1 MTGTSTL
8 KVVIGDENDNPMKEG
23 KSTIFVYTYK
33 GESPDMEIGRVY
45 VDDLDDWDLPD
56 KKFKW
61 LRGPHERF
69 DLKSETGMIT
79 MLQNTKEKTYVLE
92 FNVTESGSKIPR
104 HSVESTVVV
113 TVKEIPEEA
122 VDKSGSVRLAGISAE
137 EFITPGP
144 VCIIILKT
152 DGRKITYDFYGCFLF
167 CFQDNISK
175 ATVLKQRLASIL
187 NASVENVDVFTIL
200 HSPHNPNNSQ
210 LDVRFSAHGSPYYQP
225 EKINAAIDK
234 HQAEVRTEKKKKN

>member
-8 KVVIGDENDNPMKEG
+8 QVVIGDENDNPMKPG
-23 KSTIFVYTYK
+23 SSSIFVYTYK

-56 KKFKW
+56 KRFKW
-61 LRGPHERF
+61 LNGPHERF

-79 MLQNTKEKTYVLE
+79 MLQNTKEQTFILE
-92 FNVTESGSKIPR
+92 FEVTEQSPKISRHTVHSNVT
-104 HSVESTVVV
+104 V

-144 VCIIILKT
+144 VSSI
-152 DGRKITYDFYGCFLF
+152 
-167 CFQDNISK
+167 
-175 ATVLKQRLASIL
+175 SIL
-187 NASVENVDVFTIL
+187 LTASNCVSLKKCIL
-200 HSPHNPNNSQ
+200 T
-210 LDVRFSAHGSPYYQP
+210 F
-225 EKINAAIDK
+225 II
-234 HQAEVRTEKKKKN
+234 T

>member
-1 MTGTSTL
+1 MLFILFSGVELQALTTFDREEKKVYNIPITITDSGIPSMTGTSTL
-8 KVVIGDENDNPMKEG
+8 QVVIGDENDNPMKPG
-23 KSTIFVYTYK
+23 RSSIFVYTYK

-61 LRGPHERF
+61 LHGPHERF

-79 MLQNTKEKTYVLE
+79 MLQNTKEQTFVLE
-92 FNVTESGSKIPR
+92 FEITEQGTKIAR
-104 HSVESTVVV
+104 HTVNSTVVV

-144 VCIIILKT
+144 VCIILMKSHHCPLQQFL
-152 DGRKITYDFYGCFLF
+152 ITIIFM
-167 CFQDNISK
+167 
-175 ATVLKQRLASIL
+175 L
-187 NASVENVDVFTIL
+187 N
-200 HSPHNPNNSQ
+200 
-210 LDVRFSAHGSPYYQP
+210 
-225 EKINAAIDK
+225 
-234 HQAEVRTEKKKKN
+234 

>member
-1 MTGTSTL
+1 MLFVSCVGVELQALTKFDREEKKFYNIPITITDSGIPSLTGTSTL
-8 KVVIGDENDNPMKEG
+8 QVVIGDENDNPMKPG
-23 KSTIFVYTYK
+23 RSSIFVYTYK

-61 LRGPHERF
+61 LHGPHERF

-79 MLQNTKEKTYVLE
+79 MLQNTKEQTFVLE
-92 FNVTESGSKIPR
+92 FEITEEGPKISK
-104 HSVESTVVV
+104 HTVNSTVIV

-144 VCIIILKT
+144 VCVFFIEP
-152 DGRKITYDFYGCFLF
+152 YHFL
-167 CFQDNISK
+167 CK
-175 ATVLKQRLASIL
+175 
-187 NASVENVDVFTIL
+187 
-200 HSPHNPNNSQ
+200 
-210 LDVRFSAHGSPYYQP
+210 
-225 EKINAAIDK
+225 
-234 HQAEVRTEKKKKN
+234 

>member
-1 MTGTSTL
+1 MKLYFVFIYLIFFQNFKFDLTRFCCLGSELLALTTFDREEKKFYNIPITISDSGIPRMTGTSTL

-104 HSVESTVVV
+104 HSVDATVVV

-144 VCIIILKT
+144 VCIIL
-152 DGRKITYDFYGCFLF
+152 
-167 CFQDNISK
+167 
-175 ATVLKQRLASIL
+175 
-187 NASVENVDVFTIL
+187 
-200 HSPHNPNNSQ
+200 
-210 LDVRFSAHGSPYYQP
+210 
-225 EKINAAIDK
+225 
-234 HQAEVRTEKKKKN
+234 

>member
-1 MTGTSTL
+1 MLFIWFSGVELQALTTFDREEKKFYNIPITITDSGIPSLTGTSTL
-8 KVVIGDENDNPMKEG
+8 QVVIGDENDNAMKPG
-23 KSTIFVYTYK
+23 RSSIFVYTYK

-61 LRGPHERF
+61 LHGPHERF

-79 MLQNTKEKTYVLE
+79 MLQNTKEQTFVLE
-92 FNVTESGSKIPR
+92 FEITEQGAKIPK
-104 HSVESTVVV
+104 HTVNSTVVV

-144 VCIIILKT
+144 VRIILVKPW
-152 DGRKITYDFYGCFLF
+152 
-167 CFQDNISK
+167 
-175 ATVLKQRLASIL
+175 KQFII
-187 NASVENVDVFTIL
+187 TIL
-200 HSPHNPNNSQ
+200 FM
-210 LDVRFSAHGSPYYQP
+210 L
-225 EKINAAIDK
+225 I
-234 HQAEVRTEKKKKN
+234 

>member
-1 MTGTSTL
+1 MALTTFDREEKKIYNIPITISDSGIPRMTGTSTL
-8 KVVIGDENDNPMKEG
+8 QVVIGDENDNPMKPG
-23 KSTIFVYTYK
+23 RSSIFVYTYK

-61 LRGPHERF
+61 LHGPHERF

-79 MLQNTKEKTYVLE
+79 MLQNTKEQTFVLE
-92 FNVTESGSKIPR
+92 FEITEQAPKINR
-104 HSVESTVVV
+104 HTVNSTVIV

-144 VCIIILKT
+144 VRSITVIINS
-152 DGRKITYDFYGCFLF
+152 FF
-167 CFQDNISK
+167 S
-175 ATVLKQRLASIL
+175 S
-187 NASVENVDVFTIL
+187 FT
-200 HSPHNPNNSQ
+200 
-210 LDVRFSAHGSPYYQP
+210 R
-225 EKINAAIDK
+225 
-234 HQAEVRTEKKKKN
+234 

>member
-1 MTGTSTL
+1 VLVILFSGVELQALTTFDREEKKVYNIPITITDSGIPSMTGTSTL
-8 KVVIGDENDNPMKEG
+8 QVVIGDENDNPMKPG
-23 KSTIFVYTYK
+23 RSSIFVYTYK

-61 LRGPHERF
+61 LHGPHERF

-79 MLQNTKEKTYVLE
+79 MLQNTKEQTFVLE
-92 FNVTESGSKIPR
+92 FEITEQGTKIAR
-104 HSVESTVVV
+104 HTVNSTVVV

-144 VCIIILKT
+144 VCNILMKPHH
-152 DGRKITYDFYGCFLF
+152 YP
-167 CFQDNISK
+167 
-175 ATVLKQRLASIL
+175 LKQFLITIIFIL
-187 NASVENVDVFTIL
+187 N
-200 HSPHNPNNSQ
+200 
-210 LDVRFSAHGSPYYQP
+210 
-225 EKINAAIDK
+225 
-234 HQAEVRTEKKKKN
+234 